1 MGAALAFAQSAPFHG
16 SGLPASFRSAAQ
28 SRPRS
33 TTSQKNILSAAGLI
47 ATAAGFYHRSRTL
60 RQAVLSRNPD
70 GLFRFITAPLEKAQP
85 VAMNR
90 STANEPFKV
99 SNQVGVLEPLGI
111 PGVSYWDPAGL
122 ASDDPKQ
129 FRQFRTAE
137 LKHGRVAMLA
147 NLGLI
152 VQALT
157 KFEVVGND
165 GNGALPRGARAVFE
179 YSTPGAWLGIIV
191 LLCGF
196 FELRLADDSNRE
208 PGNFGDPG
216 ELAEWAG
223 MEQGPGTPGNRLGY
237 NTMTRNYELNN
248 GRLAMLGF
256 IGSITA
262 EYVTGL
268 DCKGQWAAGNAA
280 ILDTLKRTLP
290 YSP

>member
-1 MGAALAFAQSAPFHG
+1 MAEAAFAFAQSAPCHG
-16 SGLPASFRSAAQ
+16 SALQASFRSAAQ

-33 TTSQKNILSAAGLI
+33 ATSQKNILSAAGLI
-47 ATAAGFYHRSRTL
+47 ATAVGIHHRSRTL

-85 VAMNR
+85 
-90 STANEPFKV
+90 TANEPFKV

-111 PGVSYWDPAGL
+111 PGVSYWDPAGI
-122 ASDDPKQ
+122 APDDPKQ

-157 KFEVVGND
+157 KVEIVGND
-165 GNGALPRGARAVFE
+165 GNGALPRGAQAVFQ
-179 YSTPGAWLGIIV
+179 YSAPGAWLGIVV

-216 ELAEWAG
+216 ELAPWAA
-223 MEQGPGTPGNRLGY
+223 MEQGPGTPGNKLGY
-237 NTMTRNYELNN
+237 NALTRNYELNN

-268 DCKGQWAAGNAA
+268 DCKGQWAAGGAA
-280 ILDTLKRTLP
+280 FLDTLKKTLP